1 MQILI
6 FRIELDPSIEPVP
19 RAPTA
24 PILNPLLP
32 EVFRFES
39 GRETSKNEG
48 LADNNTTITL
58 INLGCLRSMK
68 KILEDFYLVSGLVC
82 NFEKTV
88 IMPINQ
94 INDLTVAH
102 IQELGFT
109 VANSFKLLGLNISRN
124 LDNINEIY
132 SELVTKIN
140 SLIIFWSRFRLTL
153 PGRLTIMKTC
163 LVSQLNYIGCFLPM
177 PEETLAQLQ
186 GQINYFVKKTYR
198 YPLLD

>member
-1 MQILI
+1 
-6 FRIELDPSIEPVP
+6 
-19 RAPTA
+19 
-24 PILNPLLP
+24 
-32 EVFRFES
+32 
-39 GRETSKNEG
+39 
-48 LADNNTTITL
+48 
-58 INLGCLRSMK
+58 MK

-198 YPLLD
+198 